1 MAAVRDELSTINGEV
16 FASLPLD
23 KNQTQYTNSQ
33 VQLSDRARL
42 PYIQAVLFVIF
53 NLFSL
58 TSVLIVC
65 DFLNAPKGTSRDCT
79 FGLCPPHSTTS
90 QDHRTN
96 PGQTFT
102 FHTVWNLDGS
112 FSSGWKTCAADR

>member
-42 PYIQAVLFVIF
+42 PYIQAVLFFI
-53 NLFSL
+53 
-58 TSVLIVC
+58 C
-65 DFLNAPKGTSRDCT
+65 DFIFYL
-79 FGLCPPHSTTS
+79 
-90 QDHRTN
+90 
-96 PGQTFT
+96 
-102 FHTVWNLDGS
+102 
-112 FSSGWKTCAADR
+112 